1 MRKPTVLQ
9 INAVTLS
16 VALGGS
22 YVYYR
27 AAQGQQQRD
36 QVMTSSKM
44 RPLTAQRLAATTQ
57 SSSTSDQSA
66 SPTTA
71 PKAVF
76 YGTKSAVIDF
86 APAKQS
92 PGSSEQPVL
101 FGDTTVTTAPATH
114 PTTTPDAK

>member
-9 INAVTLS
+9 INAVALS

-92 PGSSEQPVL
+92 PVRPSNRSSSETRPSR
-101 FGDTTVTTAPATH
+101 TAPATH

>member
-9 INAVTLS
+9 INAVALS

-44 RPLTAQRLAATTQ
+44 RPLTAQRLAAHREH
-57 SSSTSDQSA
+57 
-66 SPTTA
+66 P
-71 PKAVF
+71 
-76 YGTKSAVIDF
+76 IDTIYTL
-86 APAKQS
+86 S
-92 PGSSEQPVL
+92 L
-101 FGDTTVTTAPATH
+101 IH
-114 PTTTPDAK
+114 I